1 VGDEMQLPPTDFFG
15 SSAPDDDERI
25 EATGYELDAQS
36 LLSHAARTLPSTM
49 LGWHYRSRDEA
60 LIAFSNRVF
69 YEGKLLTVPSVT
81 RTVARPPINVKAPED
96 GVAGAGALLERS
108 ISFHHVEQSPYEQ
121 RRNAGEARYIA
132 HLLREL
138 LAKNDGKTIGVVAFS
153 EAQQGEIEGA
163 IRQLGED
170 DPDFLTRYEA
180 ELEREEDGQHVGLF
194 VKNLENV
201 QGDERDVII
210 ISVCYAPDARGKM
223 LMNFGPIN
231 KTGGEKRLNVI
242 FSRAKHHLAVVS
254 SIRWA
259 AITNDYNDGA
269 NCLRNYL
276 RYAEALSVGNV
287 AEAQT
292 ALHAWASKSVRSGQR
307 SVSSLETRLAKAL
320 TEKGYEVETGVG
332 TSQFRCNL
340 GVRKKGETRYA
351 LGILLDDQEH
361 HGRAVEEVLHAQ
373 AVVLNG
379 FGWRTMTVLHRDW
392 YAGPD
397 LVVQRIIAELSGS

>member
-1 VGDEMQLPPTDFFG
+1 
-15 SSAPDDDERI
+15 
-25 EATGYELDAQS
+25 
-36 LLSHAARTLPSTM
+36 
-49 LGWHYRSRDEA
+49 
-60 LIAFSNRVF
+60 
-69 YEGKLLTVPSVT
+69 
-81 RTVARPPINVKAPED
+81 
-96 GVAGAGALLERS
+96 
-108 ISFHHVEQSPYEQ
+108 
-121 RRNAGEARYIA
+121 
-132 HLLREL
+132 
-138 LAKNDGKTIGVVAFS
+138 
-153 EAQQGEIEGA
+153 
-163 IRQLGED
+163 
-170 DPDFLTRYEA
+170 
-180 ELEREEDGQHVGLF
+180 
-194 VKNLENV
+194 
-201 QGDERDVII
+201 VII

-292 ALHAWASKSVRSGQR
+292 ALHAWASKSVRQGQR
-307 SVSSLETRLAKAL
+307 SVSALETRLAKAL
-320 TEKGYEVETGVG
+320 TEKGFEVETGVG

-340 GVRKKGETRYA
+340 GVRRKGETRYA
-351 LGILLDDQEH
+351 LGILIDDQEH

-379 FGWRTMTVLHRDW
+379 FGWRTLTVLHRDW
-392 YAGPD
+392 YAGPE
-397 LVVQRIIAELSGS
+397 LVVQRIVAELASA